1 MEMSHIETMIAAM
14 AEKIQNLEEDVKL
27 KEYTI
32 SLLQRKL
39 KECNEKTE
47 DSNNWSKAYLD

>member
-1 MEMSHIETMIAAM
+1 MNTKQMKIVLATMAD
-14 AEKIQNLEEDVKL
+14 KIQELEKDIKI

-32 SLLQRKL
+32 NMLQRKL

-47 DSNNWSKAYLD
+47 YSNKLI

>member
-1 MEMSHIETMIAAM
+1 MKLSHVKVLIATMAD
-14 AEKIQNLEEDVKL
+14 KIQELEKDIKI

-32 SLLQRKL
+32 NMLQRKL

-47 DSNNWSKAYLD
+47 DSNKLI

>member
-1 MEMSHIETMIAAM
+1 MNTKQMKIVLATMAD
-14 AEKIQNLEEDVKL
+14 KIQELEKDIKI

-32 SLLQRKL
+32 NMLQRKL

-47 DSNNWSKAYLD
+47 DSNKLI

>member
-1 MEMSHIETMIAAM
+1 MMLWDFFKKKNQEDN
-14 AEKIQNLEEDVKL
+14 KIQELEKDIKI

-32 SLLQRKL
+32 NMLQRKL

-47 DSNNWSKAYLD
+47 DSNKLI

>member
-1 MEMSHIETMIAAM
+1 MNTKQMKIVLAIM
-14 AEKIQNLEEDVKL
+14 ADKIQELEKDIKI

-32 SLLQRKL
+32 NMLQRKL

-47 DSNNWSKAYLD
+47 DSDKLI